1 MRRKETIMKT
11 VKVKEVEIGRGIPKI
26 CIPITGTTRE
36 EILLDVEEILKQ
48 KPDLAEWR
56 ADCYKE
62 GENGEKVL
70 EMLKTIT
77 DRLGQIPLLFT
88 FRTAKEGG
96 SRQISF
102 EDYVKLL
109 NLAAAA
115 GLTDLV
121 DVEVF
126 FQKTSTPK
134 LVKQLQDQGVKVVAS
149 NHHFEGT
156 PSRTEL
162 VEILENLRE
171 SGADILKMAVMPKN
185 FQDLLRLMEV
195 TQEGREKY
203 ERPLITMSMGKI
215 GFLSRICGEITGSAV
230 TFAAGRNASAP
241 GQGGA
246 EPMRNILNSIHEILK
261 DT

>member
-1 MRRKETIMKT
+1 MKT
-11 VKVKEVEIGRGIPKI
+11 VKVKTAEIGKGIPKI

-36 EILLDVEEILKQ
+36 EILLDIEEILNQ

-56 ADCYKE
+56 VDCYKE

-77 DRLGQIPLLFT
+77 DKLGQIPLLFT
-88 FRTAKEGG
+88 FRTEKEGG
-96 SRQISF
+96 NRQISF

-109 NLAAAA
+109 NQAAAT
-115 GLTDLV
+115 GLIDLA

-126 FQKTSTPK
+126 FQKDAVPK

-156 PSRTEL
+156 PAKAEL
-162 VEILENLRE
+162 LEILDNIWK
-171 SGADILKMAVMPKN
+171 SGADILKIAVMPKS
-185 FQDLLRLMEV
+185 FQDLLCLLEV
-195 TQEGREKY
+195 TKEGGEKY
-203 ERPLITMSMGKI
+203 DRPLITMSMGKI

-246 EPMRNILNSIHEILK
+246 EPMRNILKSIHEIVK
-261 DT
+261 DN

>member
-1 MRRKETIMKT
+1 MRT
-11 VKVKEVEIGRGIPKI
+11 VKVKTAEIGKGIPKI

-36 EILLDVEEILKQ
+36 EILLDIEEILNQ

-56 ADCYKE
+56 VDCYKE

-77 DRLGQIPLLFT
+77 DKLGQIPLLFT
-88 FRTAKEGG
+88 FRTEKEGG
-96 SRQISF
+96 NRQISF

-109 NLAAAA
+109 NQAAAT
-115 GLTDLV
+115 GLIDLA
-121 DVEVF
+121 DVEAF
-126 FQKTSTPK
+126 FQKDVVPK

-156 PSRTEL
+156 PAKAEL
-162 VEILENLRE
+162 LEILDNIWK
-171 SGADILKMAVMPKN
+171 SGADILKIAVMPKS
-185 FQDLLRLMEV
+185 FQDLLCLLEV
-195 TQEGREKY
+195 TKEGAEKY
-203 ERPLITMSMGKI
+203 DRPLITMSMGKI

-246 EPMRNILNSIHEILK
+246 EPMRNILKSIHEIVK
-261 DT
+261 DN

>member
-1 MRRKETIMKT
+1 MLKQQNQIMK
-11 VKVKEVEIGRGIPKI
+11 
-26 CIPITGTTRE
+26 
-36 EILLDVEEILKQ
+36 
-48 KPDLAEWR
+48 
-56 ADCYKE
+56 
-62 GENGEKVL
+62 L

-156 PSRTEL
+156 HSRTEL

-203 ERPLITMSMGKI
+203 ERPLITMSMG
-215 GFLSRICGEITGSAV
+215 GTGLVSRLTGEVFGSAL
-230 TFAAGRNASAP
+230 TFGSAGVASAP
-241 GQGGA
+241 GQIGVQELKA
-246 EPMRNILNSIHEILK
+246 ALKLFHENGFSA
-261 DT
+261 

>member
-1 MRRKETIMKT
+1 M
-11 VKVKEVEIGRGIPKI
+11 
-26 CIPITGTTRE
+26 
-36 EILLDVEEILKQ
+36 
-48 KPDLAEWR
+48 
-56 ADCYKE
+56 
-62 GENGEKVL
+62 
-70 EMLKTIT
+70 
-77 DRLGQIPLLFT
+77 
-88 FRTAKEGG
+88 
-96 SRQISF
+96 
-102 EDYVKLL
+102 
-109 NLAAAA
+109 
-115 GLTDLV
+115 
-121 DVEVF
+121 
-126 FQKTSTPK
+126 
-134 LVKQLQDQGVKVVAS
+134 
-149 NHHFEGT
+149 
-156 PSRTEL
+156 
-162 VEILENLRE
+162 EILENLRE